1 MKCAA
6 LYVAIVVVALTGIG
20 CDERLSGIT
29 GPTPNL
35 EPTLTSIQRDIFG
48 ATDSSGRLACTGC
61 HSDQGRNPSGGM
73 VLLQGRAFQNL
84 VGVASSGKPGATRVI
99 PGDPDNSYLI
109 KKLEGAPDING
120 TRMPRGNVVL
130 EPGQILVIRRWIQQG
145 AQNN

>member
-20 CDERLSGIT
+20 CDEKLSSIT

-35 EPTLTSIQRDIFG
+35 EPTLTSIQRDIFAG
-48 ATDSSGRLACTGC
+48 TDSSGRLACTGC

-73 VLLQGRAFQNL
+73 VLLEGRAFQAL

-120 TRMPRGNVVL
+120 TRMPRGNVLL